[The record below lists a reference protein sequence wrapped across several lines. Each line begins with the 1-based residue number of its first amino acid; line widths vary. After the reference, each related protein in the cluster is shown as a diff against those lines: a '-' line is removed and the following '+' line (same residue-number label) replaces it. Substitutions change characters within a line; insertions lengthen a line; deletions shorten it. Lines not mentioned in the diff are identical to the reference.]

1 MGVMKKLMLRASS
14 VPSPGYKHS
23 WRRLSV
29 VVTATRLRLL
39 ARTTDSHSPAALSLG
54 RQDTG
59 LARNSA
65 GFIPM
70 IICIILV
77 IVGVLYFAYTRVAQA
92 QQ

>member
-1 MGVMKKLMLRASS
+1 MDLMNKL
-14 VPSPGYKHS
+14 K
-23 WRRLSV
+23 
-29 VVTATRLRLL
+29 
-39 ARTTDSHSPAALSLG
+39 
-54 RQDTG
+54 Q
-59 LARNSA
+59 NSA